1 MKASILGDLL
11 RNIVERGRALAG
23 LAPVAAKSD
32 ARQLSRQCETLLSS
46 LGEASGVALAE
57 RILDEWDG
65 LDEAGRLDFLLDL
78 AQRFGPDPDRVERA
92 QTAYGQEPNQETLLG
107 LHKASEP
114 RRQELIRR
122 LNLAPGGVARL
133 VAMRESLFRHLRH
146 HPQLEYL
153 NQDFQHLFTSWFNR
167 GFLILERIDW
177 NTPASILERIIR
189 YEAVHAIDDWDDLR
203 QRLEPA
209 DRRCFA
215 FFHPQL
221 PGDPLIFVEVA
232 LTGDV
237 PAAIGE
243 VLDGERESL
252 DPKRAT
258 TAVFYS
264 ISNCQDG
271 LRGISFGNFLIK
283 QVVEELRQEL
293 PKLTQFVTLSPVP
306 GFAGW
311 IADEAAK
318 GRLSQTDEAFLAG
331 IAENKW
337 QDNPDRQAEMRR
349 ILLTLAARYFIR
361 ARTATGRIIDP
372 VARFHLSN
380 GAKLERLNFP
390 GDPSPKGIAQS
401 YGLMVNYLY
410 KLDEIEANHEAFAT
424 RNEVA
429 ASPEIM
435 RLARAGGPAKAK

>member
-1 MKASILGDLL
+1 MKASILSDIL

-23 LAPVAAKSD
+23 LSPLASPAD
-32 ARQLSRQCETLLSS
+32 ARQLGRQCDTLLSS

-57 RILDEWDG
+57 RILNEWDG

-78 AQRFGPDPDRVERA
+78 AERFGPDPDKVERA
-92 QTAYGQEPNQETLLG
+92 LADYARESNQNTLLG
-107 LHKASEP
+107 LHTASEP

-146 HPQLEYL
+146 HPQLEHL
-153 NQDFQHLFTSWFNR
+153 NQDFQHLFMSWFNR

-177 NTPASILERIIR
+177 NTSASILEKIIR
-189 YEAVHAIDDWDDLR
+189 YEAVHAINDWDDLR

-232 LTGDV
+232 LTGGM
-237 PAAIGE
+237 PSAIGD
-243 VLDGERESL
+243 LLADERDL
-252 DPKRAT
+252 IDPGQAS

-306 GFAGW
+306 GFANW
-311 IADEAAK
+311 ISDEAAK
-318 GRLSQTDEAFLAG
+318 GRLGQSDEAFLAG

-337 QDNPDRQAEMRR
+337 QDHTDRQAEMRR
-349 ILLTLAARYFIR
+349 ILLPLAARYFIH
-361 ARTATGRIIDP
+361 ARTESGRIIDP

-380 GAKLERLNFP
+380 GARLERLNFP
-390 GDPSPKGIAQS
+390 GDTSPKGISQS

-429 ASPEIM
+429 ASTEIT
-435 RLARAGGPAKAK
+435 RLARAGGTAKAK